1 MELNS
6 YQNEVKSIS
15 SYNSDK
21 MEKLL
26 NIDSKKVYQLKK
38 EQKYFPSSNKK
49 IIKDSNIT
57 NISSIFS
64 DKKI

>member
-38 EQKYFPSSNKK
+38 EHLFLVKKKFRKISYKK
-49 IIKDSNIT
+49 I
-57 NISSIFS
+57 
-64 DKKI
+64 